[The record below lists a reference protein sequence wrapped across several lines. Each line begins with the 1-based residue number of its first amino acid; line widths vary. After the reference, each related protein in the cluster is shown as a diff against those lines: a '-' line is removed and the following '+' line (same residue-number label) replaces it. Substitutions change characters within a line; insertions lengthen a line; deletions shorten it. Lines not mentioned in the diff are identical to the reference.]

1 MWTDERCPGIV
12 PQSDPI
18 PGVYYFKSYD
28 LSSIVEGDIGDVSTD
43 DYATYDGELVKPH
56 KIVIPPEFSDYISV
70 DLSVMVSLG
79 VTADSARR
87 VGCLYDILNEGNY
100 KDKDG
105 YDTYIEIYPQV
116 VARLDSPRYDTICS
130 RE

>member
-28 LSSIVEGDIGDVSTD
+28 LSSIVEGDFGDYSGI
-43 DYATYDGELVKPH
+43 TYSVQPRIVTPH

-70 DLSVMVSLG
+70 DLSVLVDAYHEAG
-79 VTADSARR
+79 YFENIITAK
-87 VGCLYDILNEGNY
+87 NY

-105 YDTYIEIYPQV
+105 YDTYIEIYP
-116 VARLDSPRYDTICS
+116 
-130 RE
+130 